1 LALQNVQCTAKSD
14 IVSHFHEFSRVFP
27 SFPRDVPTI
36 PHPFSMVFP
45 WFSHL
50 FRHQQRAPPWT
61 RQVQRL
67 ADELQKYDT
76 DFETPKIW
84 VGKQVRMA
92 IFCGQ
97 WMGDTLPYL

>member
-1 LALQNVQCTAKSD
+1 
-14 IVSHFHEFSRVFP
+14 
-27 SFPRDVPTI
+27 
-36 PHPFSMVFP
+36 
-45 WFSHL
+45 
-50 FRHQQRAPPWT
+50 
-61 RQVQRL
+61 VQRL

-76 DFETPKIW
+76 DFETAKIW